1 MGFFVGSYYYLFVFV
16 FLQERYQHEVDRLTQ
31 ENKNLRKEILL
42 LKGEPVVSSRK
53 IKVNMPGVKELFFVE
68 VTVAL

>member
-1 MGFFVGSYYYLFVFV
+1 MAK
-16 FLQERYQHEVDRLTQ
+16 

-53 IKVNMPGVKELFFVE
+53 IKVINVKENLYDN
-68 VTVAL
+68 TVQY